1 MKSGTTADSEDLTVV
16 FIDLVRFTSL
26 TEVHGDVAGADAAA
40 ALTEVVKAKSADG
53 VHLVKTLG
61 DGVLL
66 TARSPE
72 DALKSAAAA
81 VEGLHDLDRGID
93 ARVGADQGLVLCRDG
108 DVFGS
113 TVNLAARLSSLA
125 MPGRIVCT
133 RPVAAGVGA
142 LGVAAVPLGEQPVR
156 GFLAPVE
163 LFEIDP
169 CDHDGAWTV
178 DPVCGMR
185 LATEKV
191 RDRRVRDA
199 SEVGF
204 CSSRCAEIYDA
215 SPEQFD

>member
-1 MKSGTTADSEDLTVV
+1 MDSVPTADSEDLTVV

-40 ALTEVVKAKSADG
+40 ALTEVVKANSADG
-53 VHLVKTLG
+53 VYLVKTLG

-66 TARSPE
+66 AARSPE

-81 VEGLHDLDRGID
+81 VEGLHDLARGID
-93 ARVGADQGLVLCRDG
+93 ARVGADQGPVLARDG

-113 TVNLAARLSSLA
+113 TVNLAARLATLA
-125 MPGRIVCT
+125 RPGRIVCT
-133 RPVAAGVGA
+133 RPIVAGDVA
-142 LGVAAVPLGEQPVR
+142 LELAAVPLGERPVR

-169 CDHDGAWTV
+169 CDHDGAWIV

-185 LATEKV
+185 LAMEKV
-191 RDRRVRDA
+191 RDRRIGDA
-199 SEVGF
+199 GEVGF

-215 SPEQFD
+215 SPEQFV

>member
-1 MKSGTTADSEDLTVV
+1 MDRLTSADTEELTVV

-26 TEVHGDVAGADAAA
+26 TEIHGDVAGADAAA
-40 ALTEVVKAKSADG
+40 ALTEVVKAESANG

-66 TARSPE
+66 TSPH
-72 DALKSAAAA
+72 AGRAMKTAAA
-81 VEGLHDLDRGID
+81 VLEGLHDLERGMD
-93 ARVGADQGLVLCRDG
+93 ARVGVDQGPVLLRDG

-113 TVNLAARLSSLA
+113 TVNLAARLASLA
-125 MPGRIVCT
+125 TPGRIVCT
-133 RPVAAGVGA
+133 RQIAAGVA
-142 LGVAAVPLGEQPVR
+142 SLGLAAAPLGERPVR

-185 LATEKV
+185 LAAEKV
-191 RDRRVRDA
+191 RDRRISDER
-199 SEVGF
+199 EVGF
-204 CSSRCAEIYDA
+204 CSARCAAIYDA